1 MIEGADM
8 VTIAHLTRM
17 EKLRM
22 MEALWDDLS
31 REDVSLQSP
40 AWHGDALR
48 EAEAALASG
57 EAQFIDWDQAKKML
71 LGGEIV

>member
-1 MIEGADM
+1 
-8 VTIAHLTRM
+8 
-17 EKLRM
+17 M

-48 EAEAALASG
+48 EAEARLASG